1 MEAAVVSGIAFSRD
15 EAKITLLGVPDK
27 PGIAFSILGPVAAAN
42 IDVDMIVQN
51 QSVAGTTD
59 SRSP

>member
-27 PGIAFSILGPVAAAN
+27 PGIAFSILG
-42 IDVDMIVQN
+42 
-51 QSVAGTTD
+51 
-59 SRSP
+59 RSPPPTSTST